1 MQYNIA
7 DLFESIADVVPERD
21 AVVCG
26 EHRRTYAELEER
38 ANRLAHHLASA
49 GIGPGDHV
57 GLYLQNCIEYVE
69 TMIAAFKLRAVP
81 VNVNFRYVEEE
92 LRYLVNDADLKALL
106 FQRALAPRV
115 APVAKQSPKLRHL
128 LAVEDASG
136 TDVSALGAVH
146 YDEAVAAASP
156 KRDFGPRSQ
165 DCLYV
170 IYPGGTTGRPK
181 GGMWRHEDA
190 FFACLMG
197 GNPYGPQPE
206 KPEDVAERAKARPPL
221 GMMTAA
227 PLIHGAAQLGTL
239 IAMMQG
245 AKAVLVPKFDARE
258 VWRVASRERVLSLS
272 MVGDAM
278 ARPLAE
284 ALKEGFDLQGFA
296 IVSSAGAILS
306 QAVKDEL
313 KAHLPNLH
321 IIDAFGSSE
330 TGSQGA
336 DAGGVQKEGG
346 IRFKMNASTAVLDDD
361 MRPIEPGSGKVGRIA
376 LKGHIPLGY
385 YGDTEKT
392 KRTFFEKDGARW
404 VLPGDLA
411 RPEADGTCTVF
422 GRGSMCINS
431 GGEKIF
437 PEEVENALKAH
448 PAVFDAVVVGVPD
461 ERWGERVAA
470 LVQLRPGA
478 AFDLAELERHC
489 GSHVARYKTPRELHV
504 LPALLRSPSGK
515 PDYPWA
521 KKYAV
526 EHAASAER
534 RA

>member
-1 MQYNIA
+1 MQFNIA

-26 EHRRTYAELEER
+26 DERRTYAELDAR
-38 ANRLAHHLASA
+38 ANQLAHHLASA

-57 GLYLQNCIEYVE
+57 GLYLQNCVEYVE
-69 TMIAAFKLRAVP
+69 TMLAAFKLRAVP

-115 APVAKQSPKLRHL
+115 APVVAKSPKLRHL
-128 LAVEDASG
+128 LAVEDGSG
-136 TDVSALGAVH
+136 IDVTPLGAVA
-146 YDEAVAAASP
+146 YDDAIAAGSP
-156 KRDFGPRSQ
+156 KRDFAPRSG
-165 DCLYV
+165 DDLYV
-170 IYPGGTTGRPK
+170 IYTGGTTGMPK
-181 GGMWRHEDA
+181 GVMWRHEDA

-206 KPEDVAERAKARPPL
+206 KPEVVAERAKARPPM

-239 IAMMQG
+239 IALMQG
-245 AKAVLVPKFDARE
+245 AKAVLVPRFEARE

-284 ALKEGFDLQGFA
+284 ALAEGFELPGFA

-313 KAHLPNLH
+313 KAHLPNLV

-346 IRFKMNASTAVLDDD
+346 IRFKMNPNSVVLDDALQA
-361 MRPIEPGSGKVGRIA
+361 IEPGSGKVGRLA

-392 KRTFFEKDGARW
+392 KRTFVEALGARW

-411 RPEADGTCTVF
+411 RPEADGSVTVF

-448 PAVFDAVVVGVPD
+448 PAVFDAIVVGVPD

-478 AFDLAELERHC
+478 GFDLAALESHC
-489 GSHVARYKTPRELHV
+489 ASHVARYKTPRDLHV
-504 LPALLRSPSGK
+504 LPQLVRSPSGK

-521 KKYAV
+521 KKYAA
-526 EHAASAER
+526 EHAARAER

>member
-1 MQYNIA
+1 MQYNLA
-7 DLFESIADVVPERD
+7 DLFESIVDAVPERD
-21 AVVCG
+21 ALVCG
-26 EHRRTYAELEER
+26 DRRRTFAELDER
-38 ANRLAHHLASA
+38 ANRLAHHFESV

-57 GLYLQNCIEYVE
+57 GLYLQNCVEYVE
-69 TMIAAFKLRAVP
+69 TMLAAFKLRAVP

-92 LRYLVNDADLKALL
+92 LRYLVADAKLKALL

-115 APVAKQSPKLRHL
+115 APVAKQSPGLRHL
-128 LAVEDASG
+128 LAIEDQRG
-136 TDVSALGAVH
+136 VDVAPLGATAF
-146 YDEAVAAASP
+146 DDAVAAASP
-156 KRDFGPRSQ
+156 KRDFGPRSP
-165 DCLYV
+165 DDLYV
-170 IYPGGTTGRPK
+170 IYTGGTTGMPK
-181 GGMWRHEDA
+181 GVMWRHEDA
-190 FFACLMG
+190 FFSCLMG
-197 GNPYGPQPE
+197 ANPYGPPPE
-206 KPEDVAERAKARPPL
+206 RPEAVAERAKARPPL

-239 IAMMQG
+239 IALFQG
-245 AKAVLVPKFDARE
+245 GKAVLVPKFDARE
-258 VWRVASRERVLSLS
+258 VWRVASRERVISLSL
-272 MVGDAM
+272 VGDAM

-284 ALKEGFDLQGFA
+284 ALAEGFDLEGFA
-296 IVSSAGAILS
+296 ILSSAGAILS

-313 KAHLPNLH
+313 KTHLPKLA
-321 IIDAFGSSE
+321 IVDAFGSSE

-346 IRFKMNASTAVLDDD
+346 IRFKMNPNTAVLDDD
-361 MRPIEPGSGKVGRIA
+361 LDPIEPGSGRIGRIA

-385 YGDTEKT
+385 YGDPEKT
-392 KRTFFEKDGARW
+392 KRTFFEKDGVRW

-461 ERWGERVAA
+461 ERWGERVSA
-470 LVQLRPGA
+470 LVQLRPGKT
-478 AFDLAELERHC
+478 FDLAELERHC
-489 GSHVARYKTPRELHV
+489 ASHVARYKTPRELHLV
-504 LPALLRSPSGK
+504 PEMLRSPSGK

-534 RA
+534 RS